1 MSILREEK
9 VKYIVIDELLCKNKY
24 ALRRDTQNDMCMFI
38 DLRVSEYEI
47 REKIDEKIWY
57 ELKNDSLPKLGGK
70 SLIREGRIP
79 LRNLWIYGGMIEA
92 RL

>member
-57 ELKNDSLPKLGGK
+57 ELKNDSLPKA
-70 SLIREGRIP
+70 SSEREEFHSETFVYMER
-79 LRNLWIYGGMIEA
+79 W
-92 RL
+92 